1 MCIMSF
7 LVVYFAC
14 HFSKNVF
21 VYNATCTMFIVQLF
35 IKCSS
40 FIGGIKVKVYQV
52 SLYTNE
58 EEYYLY
64 ILAQSL
70 AVVFGSKKSDCK
82 LQEWP
87 RCNNSEGDR
96 VASWSFTRHSKMA
109 TKSEIISNFNITAS
123 LCIYIFLLLIYE
135 TQYSNSSFGI

>member
-40 FIGGIKVKVYQV
+40 FIGGIKVKEKGL
-52 SLYTNE
+52 ST
-58 EEYYLY
+58 
-64 ILAQSL
+64 I
-70 AVVFGSKKSDCK
+70 VFSS
-82 LQEWP
+82 
-87 RCNNSEGDR
+87 R
-96 VASWSFTRHSKMA
+96 
-109 TKSEIISNFNITAS
+109 TAS
-123 LCIYIFLLLIYE
+123 LLIAAMTSSTVLSMRLPPAE
-135 TQYSNSSFGI
+135 RVKSLRSGSSQHSNSWITLSRHVTLVALV